1 MDTPREALIK
11 AAIARNLLPDDIG
24 AKRRILAP
32 YQSVVDTDQPERPLM
47 NDSLTST
54 TKYLPVR
61 LDTTDPKA
69 DEGPIYWQ
77 ATRDGDFLGLF
88 DDDGDQVHIGNASW
102 SVVSTLEDVVPP
114 FAD

>member
-1 MDTPREALIK
+1 
-11 AAIARNLLPDDIG
+11 
-24 AKRRILAP
+24 
-32 YQSVVDTDQPERPLM
+32 M

-61 LDTTDPKA
+61 MDATDPKA
-69 DEGPIYWQ
+69 VEGPIYWQ

-88 DDDGDQVHIGNASW
+88 DDDGDQVHIGNTSW